1 MNPSKW
7 ENLIFLAE
15 EKFGIDKKY
24 KEDFEVA
31 ELSTGEKIMGQRQM
45 IEFEGPLGL
54 IKLEKSS
61 RPKIIDKKVLHTKRI
76 GGRVAIDF
84 VYSDEEKVEELKIY
98 RQDEEGKWVEFQAD
112 DQILQS

>member
-1 MNPSKW
+1 MNPGKW

-24 KEDFEVA
+24 KEDFEVT
-31 ELSTGEKIMGQRQM
+31 ELSTGQKIMGQRQ
-45 IEFEGPLGL
+45 IVEFESPLGR
-54 IKLEKSS
+54 IKLEKNS
-61 RPKIIDKKVLHTKRI
+61 RPKVIDKKVLHTKRI

-98 RQDEEGKWVEFQAD
+98 KENADGGWEELSGLEA
-112 DQILQS
+112 L

>member
-15 EKFGIDKKY
+15 EKFGIEKKY

-31 ELSTGEKIMGQRQM
+31 ELTTGEKIMGQRQ
-45 IEFEGPLGL
+45 IVEFKSSLGW
-54 IKLEKSS
+54 IRLEKSS

-98 RQDEEGKWVEFQAD
+98 RQNEDNQWVEINPED
-112 DQILQS
+112 MGIT